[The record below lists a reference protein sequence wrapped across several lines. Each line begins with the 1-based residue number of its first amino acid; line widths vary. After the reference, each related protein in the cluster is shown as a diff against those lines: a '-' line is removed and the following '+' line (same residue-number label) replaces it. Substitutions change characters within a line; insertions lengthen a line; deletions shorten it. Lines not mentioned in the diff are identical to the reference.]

1 MTSPNNFFQSEGEA
15 TYLEVGVVDMLKDQG
30 GCPGLKTQKVCVFN
44 VLQPQQTIPATTSI
58 HPLHEAMEAKQTN
71 QPTAQPHRKRRG
83 GQVSRWKRRRS
94 SLVRFPHNRD

>member
-44 VLQPQQTIPATTSI
+44 VLQPQQTMPATTSI

-71 QPTAQPHRKRRG
+71 QPRSHTVSDAAARSPDGNVDVHR
-83 GQVSRWKRRRS
+83 W
-94 SLVRFPHNRD
+94 